1 MVQKP
6 TEISWNQW
14 NGFLEDLSVNIPE
27 SALKGRT
34 NEDLEYK
41 ELKSKTR
48 KTRYK

>member
-34 NEDLEYK
+34 NEDFEYK